1 MLKKQ
6 SGITLTVLIVTI
18 VVLLILS
25 SVIMAI
31 NMKLNKTVDLKEI
44 QANMDTIKTV
54 ASEYRAKYLDEETVD
69 SNGNVTISDKFVG
82 RHCIPD
88 STNEI
93 IVALLQYKG
102 DTGKVSNYWFQLDAS
117 NIDKLGIDTKI
128 ENDELYF
135 INYENLDV
143 AYCKRTTETGEDGKK
158 CYQGIKT
165 KAGIYK
171 YFYSDIKNLKTD
183 EVSN

>member
-18 VVLLILS
+18 IVLLILA
-25 SVIMAI
+25 SVIMSI
-31 NMKLNKTVDLKEI
+31 NMRLNKTVDLKEI
-44 QANMDTIKTV
+44 QANMDTIKAV
-54 ASEYRAKYLDEETVD
+54 ASEYRSKYLDDETVD
-69 SNGNVTISDKFVG
+69 RDGNVTISSNFVG
-82 RHCIPD
+82 RHCIPN

-93 IVALLQYKG
+93 IITLLQYKG

-117 NIDKLGIDTKI
+117 NIDKLGVDTKI

-135 INYENLDV
+135 VNYENLDV
-143 AYCKRTTETGEDGKK
+143 AYCKRTTEIDKNGKK